1 MVLLSYLRPQD
12 SAAVV
17 RCLGLLLLL
26 PCVIAQWRSLAD
38 DLVIAAANG
47 DVTVVSNILSDGVAV
62 DATNKEGKTA
72 LLSAAIRGQAAM
84 VRLLVKAGAAVDVQG
99 TISRIDSQGRRSEL
113 KDCSALA
120 FAADCANDHDVVNEF
135 TRSEWSAVAGLSLAV
150 SLPCV
155 NGLDTVA
162 ALLEAGANPL
172 IEDFNGY
179 NALMRAD
186 TGSKHHGLIE
196 ARVHQLGCVVATGD
210 KCSDKEIAFAA
221 KWKSKTVEEVDA
233 EASRLNMYLKKAMS
247 YTSEKK
253 LRKWLQQRLSA
264 LSQIRKNTRH
274 PSRHHD
280 VSHDEL

>member
-155 NGLDTVA
+155 NGLDTVT
-162 ALLEAGANPL
+162 ALLEAGAVP
-172 IEDFNGY
+172 ITRGFQRVQ
-179 NALMRAD
+179 RAD
-186 TGSKHHGLIE
+186 ACRH
-196 ARVHQLGCVVATGD
+196 
-210 KCSDKEIAFAA
+210 
-221 KWKSKTVEEVDA
+221 
-233 EASRLNMYLKKAMS
+233 
-247 YTSEKK
+247 
-253 LRKWLQQRLSA
+253 WLQTSRTHRGASPSA
-264 LSQIRKNTRH
+264 WMRRGYW
-274 PSRHHD
+274 
-280 VSHDEL
+280 